1 MDSASSFSG
10 LIGLSLNLSRQRNL
24 LLLSLLRKVYIDL
37 VQIDVFFVV
46 IIVFILFLDK
56 VILQNC
62 QLVLFI
68 LTDVTL
74 GQKLLLA
81 QL

>member
-24 LLLSLLRKVYIDL
+24 LLLSLLGKVYIDL